1 MFYVAYDLASN
12 IVITRYDTEIA
23 PLPDPLPSGT
33 AVIEVPDQA
42 TMLSTTA
49 PGWTVQNGVLVAPPP
64 PSAAE
69 LLAQAQTAQIALIQ
83 NSANLAKTA
92 PMSFTNGA
100 GNTSSFPMDPVH
112 QTEYLGAYSAFVLG
126 GETLPSGFGF
136 EDVNSV
142 IIPMAVADIKA
153 FYAQGVAG
161 INAITA
167 KKATLV
173 SQINQATSVSAVQ
186 AIVY

>member
-1 MFYVAYDLASN
+1 MKYGIQFNASGLITATFSGVAL
-12 IVITRYDTEIA
+12 
-23 PLPDPLPSGT
+23 DPLFSEISE
-33 AVIEVPDQA
+33 ADYLDIVPG
-42 TMLSTTA
+42 STFM
-49 PGWTVQNGVLVAPPP
+49 NGVVSGPVQ
-64 PSAAE
+64 SAAQILE
-69 LLAQAQTAQIALIQ
+69 QAQTAQIALIQ

-186 AIVY
+186 AIVW

>member
-1 MFYVAYDLASN
+1 MFYALVLDSNGNGIGSHAYAEEPSSYP
-12 IVITRYDTEIA
+12 TTEIA
-23 PLPDPLPSGT
+23 CSQT
-33 AVIEVPDQA
+33 
-42 TMLSTTA
+42 
-49 PGWTVQNGVLVAPPP
+49 
-64 PSAAE
+64 
-69 LLAQAQTAQIALIQ
+69 QAQNPMMYQVVNGQIVASLTASQAAQITLIR
-83 NSANLAKTA
+83 NAANLAKTA

-173 SQINQATSVSAVQ
+173 SQINQATSISAVQ
-186 AIVY
+186 AIVW

>member
-1 MFYVAYDLASN
+1 MQTFQDSATGKYYQFDDN
-12 IVITRYDTEIA
+12 VILDISA
-23 PLPDPLPSGT
+23 GT
-33 AVIEVPDQA
+33 WTCGNMKGACP
-42 TMLSTTA
+42 TTLT
-49 PGWTVQNGVLVAPPP
+49 PYTGPWPIPPTLGETQ
-64 PSAAE
+64 S
-69 LLAQAQTAQIALIQ
+69 AQIALIQ

-153 FYAQGVAG
+153 FYAQGVAR

-186 AIVY
+186 AIVW

>member
-1 MFYVAYDLASN
+1 MGQKFASYNSAGTVIGFYDSVDSPPPASATVIPITDAEWQDALNSPYRPVTVA
-12 IVITRYDTEIA
+12 
-23 PLPDPLPSGT
+23 
-33 AVIEVPDQA
+33 
-42 TMLSTTA
+42 
-49 PGWTVQNGVLVAPPP
+49 NGVLTIPAGPTL
-64 PSAAE
+64 S
-69 LLAQAQTAQIALIQ
+69 QSQTAQIALIQ

-100 GNTSSFPMDPVH
+100 GTTSSFPMDPVH

-126 GETLPSGFGF
+126 GETLQSGFGF

-186 AIVY
+186 AIVW

>member
-1 MFYVAYDLASN
+1 MGQKSASYNADGALTGFYDSVDS
-12 IVITRYDTEIA
+12 
-23 PLPDPLPSGT
+23 PLPSGVT
-33 AVIEVPDQA
+33 AIDITETEWQQALACPYIVKVENGALVI
-42 TMLSTTA
+42 
-49 PGWTVQNGVLVAPPP
+49 
-64 PSAAE
+64 PSGPT
-69 LLAQAQTAQIALIQ
+69 LAQAQATQIALIR
-83 NSANLAKTA
+83 NAANLAKAA

-186 AIVY
+186 AIVW